1 MLKLVKLKKEFS
13 EQLIDMMD
21 EWTMANEKILFHGRY
36 ANVIITILVNI

>member
-21 EWTMANEKILFHGRY
+21 EWTMANEKI
-36 ANVIITILVNI
+36 IP

>member
-21 EWTMANEKILFHGRY
+21 EWTMANEKIY
-36 ANVIITILVNI
+36 SMVDTQM